1 MSGFAQNDTSSQT
14 VKPPTI
20 FTADSLASGNT
31 KDVLTSFFQ
40 LAIDQLTGPNKQLN
54 FNSNP
59 FALMLKSNPVLNV
72 DTNYRKYRA
81 LRKTNFGF
89 GLQLDSAYHFNGF
102 SSGVKYALVN
112 KRDTATSAT
121 LSKLLHNSQIVNE
134 RHVLLRALN
143 AHIITLQSPQR
154 EIFEDAV
161 HKLFSV
167 DTPFNKLDTAVQRKV
182 RELVQENNLHLL
194 TRIVDEDPS
203 SNFTRANRANFDSL
217 KNEIKQGLLW
227 TVGVSDTTYKDQ
239 FFFSN
244 LVLNTEI
251 VKGFGAYKP
260 GNNLEYD
267 IKAALNLL
275 DDSLAKGRDL
285 KRAILNFEPGLNWVI
300 RNKENDKSWLEFK
313 ISGSYSHNFTTL
325 YNEERRDS
333 LTFNGTL
340 RIRVYE
346 DIWIPLEFKYDP
358 RSGNVLGFINVHF
371 NFTTL
376 GSLVRAGAARRSS

>member
-1 MSGFAQNDTSSQT
+1 
-14 VKPPTI
+14 
-20 FTADSLASGNT
+20 
-31 KDVLTSFFQ
+31 
-40 LAIDQLTGPNKQLN
+40 
-54 FNSNP
+54 
-59 FALMLKSNPVLNV
+59 
-72 DTNYRKYRA
+72 
-81 LRKTNFGF
+81 
-89 GLQLDSAYHFNGF
+89 
-102 SSGVKYALVN
+102 
-112 KRDTATSAT
+112 
-121 LSKLLHNSQIVNE
+121 
-134 RHVLLRALN
+134 LLRALN

-161 HKLFSV
+161 HNLFSV

-194 TRIVDEDPS
+194 AKIVEEDPS

-300 RNKENDKSWLEFK
+300 RNKANDKSWLEFK
-313 ISGSYSHNFTTL
+313 ISGSYTHNFTTL